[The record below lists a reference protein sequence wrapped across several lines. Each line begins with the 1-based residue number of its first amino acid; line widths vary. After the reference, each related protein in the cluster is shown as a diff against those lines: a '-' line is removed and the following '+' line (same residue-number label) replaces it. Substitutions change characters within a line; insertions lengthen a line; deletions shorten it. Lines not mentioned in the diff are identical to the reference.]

1 MLAVL
6 TLLTRPSIKR
16 CTSLVGRMRDADG
29 GPNSR
34 SGRDRQCTRS
44 PFSAAFM
51 TVTMIK
57 TLCVYRRVDDTY
69 VCTPTTSCS
78 PRGIGDRCYW
88 RHAARSARLERI
100 YRVRRSMCVR
110 DSISLGA
117 DTTHYLR
124 VQESNIK
131 SSCSR
136 MPVVRRSSP
145 SRQRSSPAAL
155 RVAAVVSRCDLDADR

>member
-1 MLAVL
+1 
-6 TLLTRPSIKR
+6 
-16 CTSLVGRMRDADG
+16 
-29 GPNSR
+29 
-34 SGRDRQCTRS
+34 
-44 PFSAAFM
+44 
-51 TVTMIK
+51 
-57 TLCVYRRVDDTY
+57 
-69 VCTPTTSCS
+69 
-78 PRGIGDRCYW
+78 
-88 RHAARSARLERI
+88 
-100 YRVRRSMCVR
+100 MCVR